1 MNSRILKYGSSI
13 LRQQSAEVTNNDDV
27 SALVHS
33 LFEVLSKEGG
43 VGLAAPQI
51 GILKQVFVI
60 DTSSMANDYKVGS
73 NARRVIINPII
84 ITQSDEANIYK
95 EGCLSFPNIFEE
107 IIRPEKI
114 VVRYFDEQLN
124 QVEQEFNDI
133 DARVFQHEFDHLNGI
148 LFIDRIS
155 KLRRTMI
162 AGKLKRITRSSKNA

>member
-1 MNSRILKYGSSI
+1 MNSRILKYGSPI
-13 LRQQSAEVTNNDDV
+13 LRQQAADVTSKDDV
-27 SALVHS
+27 NTLVHS

-60 DTSSMANDYKVGS
+60 DTSSMANDYKVAGNS
-73 NARRVIINPII
+73 RRVIINPTII
-84 ITQSDEANIYK
+84 KQSDEANIYK

-114 VVRYFDEQLN
+114 IVRYFDELLN

-162 AGKLKRITRSSKNA
+162 AGQLKRIARSSKNA